1 MNGGG
6 IVSVSADEINRLNK
20 SIHDNN
26 VEINKIQKDI
36 EKLSNYMMKLK
47 AVLKKMEELSL
58 ERKRKINCLTG
69 LFDIPIKLN
78 VFSSMMDSTSSVR
91 YHNAIADMS
100 SSIKKIDN
108 KISELQKK
116 IQYLR
121 NQNDTFTSQVSTL
134 KHTEDGV

>member
-1 MNGGG
+1 M
-6 IVSVSADEINRLNK
+6 SVSADEINRLNT
-20 SIHDNN
+20 SIHNN
-26 VEINKIQKDI
+26 NAEINKIQKDI
-36 EKLSNYMMKLK
+36 EKLSNYKSKLK
-47 AVLKKMEELSL
+47 TVLKKMEELSL
-58 ERKRKINCLTG
+58 ERKRKINGLTG
-69 LFDIPIKLN
+69 LFDIPIRLN
-78 VFSSMMDSTSSVR
+78 VFSNMLDSTSGVK

-121 NQNDTFTSQVSTL
+121 NQNDTFTSQVTTL